1 MIPPQTAIPQGAEI
15 LCIGTELLLG
25 EITNT
30 NAQYLAAELA
40 QLGIPHYYQTV
51 VGDNEARIHHALEV
65 ACGRSSLILI
75 TGGLGP
81 TPDDLTHE
89 ALASFFG
96 AEMVEHPQVW
106 EEILQ
111 KYGQRGLVPSPSNR
125 KQAFLPRGARVL
137 PNPLGSACGLIWQPR
152 PDLHILT
159 FPGVPREM
167 QHMWRETAVPY
178 LRSIGWGKEVF
189 YSRVLRYWG
198 IPESTLAERLGSL
211 LAGENPTVAPYASQG
226 EVRLRVT
233 GRAPSREE
241 AQALIAPV
249 VEQILQISGEDYFGS
264 DDATLAGVVGELLL
278 QRGQT
283 LAVAESCTGGLLGQL
298 VTEIPGSS
306 RYFVGGIVAYDNRI
320 KEQLLQVNPETLR
333 QQGAVSEAVAAQMA
347 LGAKQVLGS
356 NWALS
361 ITGIA
366 GPEGGTATKPVG
378 LVYLGLADPQGK
390 VEVHEYRF
398 GSLRGREGVRWWSA
412 QTALDRLRRRLL
424 HHPLQGGSSLSGL
437 DP

>member
-1 MIPPQTAIPQGAEI
+1 MIPPQAVLPQGAEI

-30 NAQYLAAELA
+30 NAQYLATELA
-40 QLGIPHYYQTV
+40 QLGIPHHYQTV

-65 ACGRSSLILI
+65 ACGRSSLILT

-96 AEMVEHPQVW
+96 VEMVEHPQVW

-111 KYGQRGLVPSPSNR
+111 KYGQRGIVPSSSNR
-125 KQAFLPRGARVL
+125 KQALLPKGAAVL
-137 PNPLGSACGLIWQPR
+137 PNPVGSACGLIWQPR
-152 PDLHILT
+152 PNLRILT

-167 QHMWRETAVPY
+167 HRMWQETAVPY
-178 LRSIGWGKEVF
+178 LRSIGWGQEVF
-189 YSRVLRYWG
+189 HSQVLRHWG
-198 IPESTLAERLGSL
+198 IPESTLAERVGSL
-211 LAGENPTVAPYASQG
+211 LAGKNPTVAPYASQG

-233 GRAPSREE
+233 GRAPTREQ

-249 VEQILQISGEDYFGS
+249 VQQILEIAGEDYFGS
-264 DDATLAGVVGELLL
+264 DEATLASVVGELLL
-278 QRGQT
+278 KQGQT

-298 VTEIPGSS
+298 LTGIPGSS
-306 RYFVGGIVAYDNRI
+306 GYFLGGVVAYDNRI
-320 KEQLLQVNPETLR
+320 KEHLLGVDPATLER
-333 QQGAVSEAVAAQMA
+333 YGAVSKPVAAQMA
-347 LGAKQVLGS
+347 LGAKQTLGS
-356 NWALS
+356 DWALS

-366 GPEGGTATKPVG
+366 GPDGGTATKPVG
-378 LVYLGLADPQGK
+378 LVYLGLADPDGK
-390 VEVHEYRF
+390 TEVQEYQF

-424 HHPLQGGSSLSGL
+424 RG
-437 DP
+437 

>member
-1 MIPPQTAIPQGAEI
+1 MIPSPIPQGAEI

-40 QLGIPHYYQTV
+40 ELGIPHHYQTV
-51 VGDNEARIHHALEV
+51 VGDNQARIHHALEV
-65 ACGRSSLILI
+65 ACGRASLILT

-96 AEMVEHPQVW
+96 VELVEHPQVW
-106 EEILQ
+106 EEIVQ
-111 KYGQRGLVPSPSNR
+111 KYGQRGIMPSPSNR
-125 KQAFLPRGARVL
+125 KQAFLPKGAAVL
-137 PNPLGSACGLIWQPR
+137 PNPVGSACGLIWQPR
-152 PDLHILT
+152 PNLHILT

-167 QHMWRETAVPY
+167 HRMWQETAVPY
-178 LRSIGWGKEVF
+178 LRSVGWGQEVF
-189 YSRVLRYWG
+189 HSQVLRHWG

-233 GRAPSREE
+233 GRAPSREQ

-264 DDATLAGVVGELLL
+264 DEATLASVVGDLLL
-278 QRGQT
+278 KRGQT
-283 LAVAESCTGGLLGQL
+283 LAVAESCTGGLLGEL
-298 VTEIPGSS
+298 LTGIPGSS
-306 RYFVGGIVAYDNRI
+306 RYFVGGIIAYDNRI
-320 KEQLLQVNPETLR
+320 KTQLLGVKPETL
-333 QQGAVSEAVAAQMA
+333 QQHGAVSEPVAVQMA
-347 LGAKQVLGS
+347 LGAKQTLGS
-356 NWALS
+356 DWALS

-366 GPEGGTATKPVG
+366 GPDGGTATKPVG
-378 LVYLGLADPQGK
+378 LVYLGLVDPQGHA
-390 VEVHEYRF
+390 EVCEYQF
-398 GSLRGREGVRWWSA
+398 GAFRGREGIRWWSA
-412 QTALDRLRRRLL
+412 QTALDQLRRRLL
-424 HHPLQGGSSLSGL
+424 KR
-437 DP
+437 

>member
-1 MIPPQTAIPQGAEI
+1 MLSPQAVSPQGAEI

-30 NAQYLAAELA
+30 NAQYLATELA
-40 QLGIPHYYQTV
+40 QLGIPHHYQTV

-65 ACGRSSLILI
+65 ACGRADLILT

-96 AEMVEHPQVW
+96 VEMVDHPQVW

-111 KYGQRGLVPSPSNR
+111 KYGQRGIVPSPSNR
-125 KQAFLPRGARVL
+125 KQAFLPKGAQVL
-137 PNPLGSACGLIWQPR
+137 PNPMGSACGLIWQPR
-152 PDLHILT
+152 PNLRILT

-167 QHMWRETAVPY
+167 RRMWQETAVPY
-178 LRSIGWGKEVF
+178 LRSVGWGQEVF
-189 YSRVLRYWG
+189 FSQVLRHWG
-198 IPESTLAERLGSL
+198 IPESTLAERVGSL
-211 LAGENPTVAPYASQG
+211 LTGENPTVAPYASRG

-233 GRAPSREE
+233 GRAPTREQ

-249 VEQILQISGEDYFGS
+249 VQQILAIAGEDYFGS
-264 DDATLAGVVGELLL
+264 DEATLASVVGELLL
-278 QRGQT
+278 KRGQT

-298 VTEIPGSS
+298 LTGIPGSS
-306 RYFVGGIVAYDNRI
+306 GYFLGGVVAYDNRI
-320 KEQLLQVNPETLR
+320 KERLLGVAPVTLE
-333 QQGAVSEAVAAQMA
+333 QHGAVSEPVAAQMA
-347 LGAKQVLGS
+347 LGAKQTLGS
-356 NWALS
+356 DWALS

-378 LVYLGLADPQGK
+378 LVYLGLADPDGK
-390 VEVHEYRF
+390 TEVYEYRF

-412 QTALDRLRRRLL
+412 QTALDRLRRQLL
-424 HHPLQGGSSLSGL
+424 KR
-437 DP
+437 

>member
-1 MIPPQTAIPQGAEI
+1 MIPPQAVIPQEAEI

-30 NAQYLAAELA
+30 NAQYLATELA
-40 QLGIPHYYQTV
+40 QLGIPHHYQTV

-65 ACGRSSLILI
+65 ACGRSSLILT

-96 AEMVEHPQVW
+96 VEMVEHPQVW

-111 KYGQRGLVPSPSNR
+111 KYGQRGIVPSSSNR
-125 KQAFLPRGARVL
+125 KQALLPKGAAVL
-137 PNPLGSACGLIWQPR
+137 PNPVGSACGLIWQPR
-152 PDLHILT
+152 PNLRILT

-167 QHMWRETAVPY
+167 HRMWQETAVPY
-178 LRSIGWGKEVF
+178 LRSVGWGQEVF
-189 YSRVLRYWG
+189 HSQVLRHWG
-198 IPESTLAERLGSL
+198 IPESTLAERVGSL
-211 LAGENPTVAPYASQG
+211 LAGKNPTVAPYASQG

-233 GRAPSREE
+233 GRAPTREQ

-249 VEQILQISGEDYFGS
+249 IQQILEIAGEDYFGS
-264 DDATLAGVVGELLL
+264 DEATLASVVGELLL
-278 QRGQT
+278 KQGQT

-298 VTEIPGSS
+298 LTGIPGSS
-306 RYFVGGIVAYDNRI
+306 GYFLGGVVAYDNRI
-320 KEQLLQVNPETLR
+320 KEHLLGVDPATLER
-333 QQGAVSEAVAAQMA
+333 YGAVSKPVAAQMA
-347 LGAKQVLGS
+347 LGAKQTLGS
-356 NWALS
+356 DWALS

-366 GPEGGTATKPVG
+366 GPDGGTATKPVG
-378 LVYLGLADPQGK
+378 LVYLGLADPDGK
-390 VEVHEYRF
+390 TEVQEYQF

-424 HHPLQGGSSLSGL
+424 RR
-437 DP
+437 

>member
-1 MIPPQTAIPQGAEI
+1 MIPPPTVVPQGAEI

-40 QLGIPHYYQTV
+40 QLGIPHHYQTV

-65 ACGRSSLILI
+65 ACGRANLILT

-96 AEMVEHPQVW
+96 VEMVEHPQVW
-106 EEILQ
+106 EEIVQ
-111 KYGQRGLVPSPSNR
+111 KYGQRGIVPSPSNR
-125 KQAFLPRGARVL
+125 KQAFLPEGAVVL
-137 PNPLGSACGLIWQPR
+137 PNPVGSACGLIWQPR
-152 PDLHILT
+152 PNLRILT

-167 QHMWRETAVPY
+167 HRMWQDTAVPY
-178 LRSIGWGKEVF
+178 LRSVGWGQEVF
-189 YSRVLRYWG
+189 HSQVLRHWG
-198 IPESTLAERLGSL
+198 IPESTLAERVGSL

-233 GRAPSREE
+233 GRAPTREQ

-264 DDATLAGVVGELLL
+264 DEATLASVVGDLLL
-278 QRGQT
+278 KRGQT

-298 VTEIPGSS
+298 LTGIPGSS
-306 RYFVGGIVAYDNRI
+306 RYFLGGMIAYDNRI
-320 KEQLLQVNPETLR
+320 KTQLLGVKPETL
-333 QQGAVSEAVAAQMA
+333 QQHGAVSEPVVAQMA
-347 LGAKQVLGS
+347 LGCQRALAAD
-356 NWALS
+356 WALS

-366 GPEGGTATKPVG
+366 GPDGGTATKPVG
-378 LVYLGLADPQGK
+378 LVYLGLADPEGHT
-390 VEVHEYRF
+390 EAYEYQF
-398 GSLRGREGVRWWSA
+398 GTLRGREGIRWWSA

-424 HHPLQGGSSLSGL
+424 KS
-437 DP
+437 

>member
-1 MIPPQTAIPQGAEI
+1 MIPPQAIVPQGAEI

-30 NAQYLAAELA
+30 NAQYLATELA
-40 QLGIPHYYQTV
+40 QLGIPHHYQTV

-65 ACGRSSLILI
+65 ACGRANLILT

-96 AEMVEHPQVW
+96 VEMVDHPQVW

-111 KYGQRGLVPSPSNR
+111 KYGQRGIVPSPSNR
-125 KQAFLPRGARVL
+125 KQAFLPQGAQVL
-137 PNPLGSACGLIWQPR
+137 PNPVGSACGLIWQPR
-152 PDLHILT
+152 PHLRILT

-167 QHMWRETAVPY
+167 HSMWQETAVPY
-178 LRSIGWGKEVF
+178 LRSVGWGQEVF
-189 YSRVLRYWG
+189 FSQVLRHWG
-198 IPESTLAERLGSL
+198 IPDSTLAERVGSL
-211 LAGENPTVAPYASQG
+211 LTGENPTVAPYASQG

-233 GRAPSREE
+233 GRAPTREQ

-249 VEQILQISGEDYFGS
+249 VQQILAIAGEDYFGS
-264 DDATLAGVVGELLL
+264 DEATLASVVGGLLL
-278 QRGQT
+278 KQGQT

-298 VTEIPGSS
+298 LTGIPGSS
-306 RYFVGGIVAYDNRI
+306 GYFLGGVVAYDNRI
-320 KEQLLQVNPETLR
+320 KERLLGVAPATLE
-333 QQGAVSEAVAAQMA
+333 QHGAVSEPVAAQMA
-347 LGAKQVLGS
+347 LGAKQTLGS
-356 NWALS
+356 DWALS

-378 LVYLGLADPQGK
+378 LVYLGLADPDGK
-390 VEVHEYRF
+390 TEVYEYRF

-412 QTALDRLRRRLL
+412 QTALDRLRRQLL
-424 HHPLQGGSSLSGL
+424 KR
-437 DP
+437 

>member
-1 MIPPQTAIPQGAEI
+1 MSPPQTAIPQGAEI

-40 QLGIPHYYQTV
+40 KLGIPHYYQTV

-65 ACGRSSLILI
+65 ACNRSRLILI

-81 TPDDLTHE
+81 TPDDLTHA

-96 AEMVEHPQVW
+96 VEMVEHPQVW
-106 EEILQ
+106 EEIRQ
-111 KYGQRGLVPSPSNR
+111 KYGQRGMEPSPSNR
-125 KQAFLPRGARVL
+125 KQAFLPQGATVL
-137 PNPLGSACGLIWQPR
+137 PNPVGSACGLIWQPR

-167 QHMWRETAVPY
+167 QQMWQETAVPY
-178 LRSIGWGKEVF
+178 LRSLGWGQEVF

-198 IPESTLAERLGSL
+198 IPESTLAERVGSL

-264 DDATLAGVVGELLL
+264 DEATLASVVGELLL

-298 VTEIPGSS
+298 VTGIPGSS

-320 KEQLLQVNPETLR
+320 KEQLLRVDPETLR
-333 QQGAVSEAVAAQMA
+333 QHGAVSEPVAAQMA

-356 NWALS
+356 DWALS

-366 GPEGGTATKPVG
+366 GPEGGTSTKPVG
-378 LVYLGLADPQGK
+378 LVYLGLADPEGK

-412 QTALDRLRRRLL
+412 QTALDCLRRRLL
-424 HHPLQGGSSLSGL
+424 HYPLSGGSTSAR
-437 DP
+437 PNP